1 MSLTSMSRKRQNRAC
16 GGVCA
21 ALRGGRWAQPRRRRR
36 PARRPQRGG
45 RSQRRLGRSSRAHVL
60 GRSRARALTCSRA
73 HVFTCSR
80 AHLPFLSTPAFG
92 TSATTH
98 ALRRATD
105 SRKSE
110 RTRTVRS
117 SGASRS
123 GAGGRG
129 EQHVEP
135 PTTRSRDQHLRAAV
149 AGVPGLL
156 EGQRGFAQ
164 KAAHGSGQPPRCRRR
179 LGTPGRQ
186 AHLLGARPAGRRPS
200 PACRRLL
207 PPRTG
212 ATDRARARTPSSVLA
227 ALLLPAGHPGARQ
240 CGTTVPHPSTRRYR
254 NPPGP
259 PPARPWRLPAWPGA
273 ACRAPSSRALS
284 PPRLWQ
290 GPCGPH
296 LGLPTPT
303 LGGAW
308 GGRARSRGLRLAAA
322 AGRAHTAGLRRAR
335 RGRRGGGP
343 GDY

>member
-1 MSLTSMSRKRQNRAC
+1 MRRCLRSSAGWTVGAASAPTATGAATSARRALPAPAGAELARSRAC
-16 GGVCA
+16 
-21 ALRGGRWAQPRRRRR
+21 ALTCSGAHVL
-36 PARRPQRGG
+36 AR
-45 RSQRRLGRSSRAHVL
+45 SRAH
-60 GRSRARALTCSRA
+60 ALTCSR
-73 HVFTCSR
+73 V
-80 AHLPFLSTPAFG
+80 
-92 TSATTH
+92 H
-98 ALRRATD
+98 ALTFPSCQHPR
-105 SRKSE
+105 SE
-110 RTRTVRS
+110 RQPRCTLCAGLRTLESPRGLGPSGPRGPRS
-117 SGASRS
+117 LGR
-123 GAGGRG
+123 GGRG

-240 CGTTVPHPSTRRYR
+240 CRTAVPHPSTRRYR